1 MRRSAPAIAALALLV
16 LVACVPET
24 ATAKGKRKI
33 EVRPGPNAIENAVA
47 RADAGDVL
55 RIHSGRYEE
64 TPAVDKRL
72 KLVGVGKRRPVI
84 DGQCSTRS
92 TVEARADGVRLRRL
106 KVVGGLAIEVDF
118 TAVSGGRANNLVVR
132 DSCDAEYGIN
142 VFASGPVGIVN
153 SVARGFHDAGFYVG
167 EVTSTPGGR
176 VRVRRSESMNNHRG
190 VIVENSVGGEIVVAQ
205 NDIHDNQVPFTG
217 SVPTGVYIHNSD
229 GVRVEENE
237 VARNGIG
244 LHLSADSDAN
254 VAAFNLFLDNG
265 VDIRNQGTGNC
276 GIDNVVATGDALPPC

>member
-1 MRRSAPAIAALALLV
+1 VAAALGAALVALL
-16 LVACVPET
+16 AFVPI
-24 ATAKGKRKI
+24 ATAKRKI
-33 EVRPGPNAIENAVA
+33 EVRPGPDAISRAIE

-55 RIHSGRYEE
+55 RIHRGRYTE
-64 TPAVDKRL
+64 TPAIDKRL

-142 VFASGPVGIVN
+142 VYATGPIGIVD

-176 VRVRRSESMNNHRG
+176 VRVRRSESTRNHRG
-190 VIVENSVGGEIVVAQ
+190 VIVENSAGGEIVVAQ
-205 NDIHDNQVPFTG
+205 NDIHDNRVPIAG

-244 LHLSADSDAN
+244 LHMSADSDAN

-265 VDIRNQGTGNC
+265 VDIRNQGSGNC